1 MNMEGPH
8 ASPLHFLMAAACIVV
23 IIAGI
28 KAAASI
34 LTPFLLALLLAQSIR
49 PFPDWLMR
57 KRLSAGLSVLVTL
70 LVVLVGGVAVASWLG
85 VSITQLIDR
94 LPTYQSGLTS
104 LQEKMFAFL
113 VARGVNPSK
122 LQSLEMFS
130 PGRMVDLAERL
141 LGTVGQIL
149 SNALLIIFLV
159 AVMLFEFAG
168 TQGKSIKGRYG
179 IAKILERFQD
189 TNKDV
194 RRYIAITAGVGLIE
208 TIAVV
213 ILLALLRVDFPFTWG
228 VLFFFLN
235 FIPAFG
241 FLIALIPPL
250 MVALLKSGWKIGLLV
265 VLGYLIFVFV
275 GDNIMKPKFMKKGL
289 DISIL
294 MIILS
299 LIFWGWVLG
308 SVGAILAVPLTLT
321 AKNLLLQ
328 YYERASHGRG

>member
-8 ASPLHFLMAAACIVV
+8 ASPLRLLVAAACIVV
-23 IIAGI
+23 VIAGI

-34 LTPFLLALLLAQSIR
+34 LSPLLLALLLAQSIR
-49 PFPDWLMR
+49 PFPDWLTR
-57 KRLSAGLSVLVTL
+57 KRFPAGLSVLVTL
-70 LVVLVGGVAVASWLG
+70 LIVLVGGLAVASWLG
-85 VSITQLIDR
+85 VSIAQLIDR
-94 LPTYQSGLTS
+94 LPTYQSALTS

-130 PGRMVDLAERL
+130 PGRMVDLAGQL

-159 AVMLFEFAG
+159 AVLLFEFAG
-168 TQGKSIKGRYG
+168 TQGKSAKSRDRIG
-179 IAKILERFQD
+179 KILDRFQD
-189 TNKDV
+189 ANKDV

-208 TIAVV
+208 TVAVV

-235 FIPAFG
+235 FIPVFG
-241 FLIALIPPL
+241 FLIALVPPAVL
-250 MVALLKSGWKIGLLV
+250 GLLKSGWKIGLVV

-275 GDNIMKPKFMKKGL
+275 GDNIVKPKFMKKGL

-308 SVGAILAVPLTLT
+308 SVGAILAIPLTLT

-328 YYERASHGRG
+328 YYERASHDRG

>member
-1 MNMEGPH
+1 MNRKGPH
-8 ASPLHFLMAAACIVV
+8 ASPLRFLVAAACIVV
-23 IIAGI
+23 IIAGL

-70 LVVLVGGVAVASWLG
+70 LLVLVGGVAVASWLG
-85 VSITQLIDR
+85 VSIAQLIDR
-94 LPTYQSGLTS
+94 LPTYQVGLAN
-104 LQEKMFAFL
+104 LQEKAFAIL
-113 VARGVNPSK
+113 AARGVNPSK

-130 PGRMVDLAERL
+130 PGRMVDLAGRL

-168 TQGKSIKGRYG
+168 GQGKSVKGRYG
-179 IAKILERFQD
+179 VERILERFQD
-189 TNKDV
+189 ANKDV

-213 ILLALLRVDFPFTWG
+213 ILLALLGVDFPFTWG

-241 FLIALIPPL
+241 FLIALAPPATL
-250 MVALLKSGWKIGLLV
+250 ALLKSGWKISLLV

-275 GDNIMKPKFMKKGL
+275 GDDIIKPKFTKKGL

-294 MIILS
+294 FIILS
-299 LIFWGWVLG
+299 LIFWSWVLG

-328 YYERASHGRG
+328 YYERASHER

>member
-1 MNMEGPH
+1 MNRKGPH
-8 ASPLHFLMAAACIVV
+8 ASPLRFLVAGACIVI
-23 IIAGI
+23 IIAGL

-57 KRLSAGLSVLVTL
+57 KRLSPGLSVLVTL
-70 LVVLVGGVAVASWLG
+70 LLVLVGGIAVASWLG
-85 VSITQLIDR
+85 VSIAQLIDW
-94 LPTYQSGLTS
+94 LPTYQVGLAN
-104 LQEKMFAFL
+104 LQEKVFATL
-113 VARGVNPSK
+113 AARGVDPSK

-130 PGRMVDLAERL
+130 PGRMVDLGGRL

-168 TQGKSIKGRYG
+168 GQGKSVKGRHG
-179 IAKILERFQD
+179 IERILERFQD
-189 TNKDV
+189 ANKDV

-208 TIAVV
+208 AIAVV
-213 ILLALLRVDFPFTWG
+213 ILLALLGVDFPFTWG

-241 FLIALIPPL
+241 FLIALVPPAML
-250 MVALLKSGWKIGLLV
+250 ALLKSGWKISLLV

-275 GDNIMKPKFMKKGL
+275 GDDIIKPKFTKKGL

-294 MIILS
+294 FIILS
-299 LIFWGWVLG
+299 LIFWSWVLG

-321 AKNLLLQ
+321 VKNLLLQ
-328 YYERASHGRG
+328 YYERASHER

>member
-1 MNMEGPH
+1 MNRKGPH
-8 ASPLHFLMAAACIVV
+8 ASPLRFLVAGACIVI
-23 IIAGI
+23 IIAGL

-57 KRLSAGLSVLVTL
+57 KRLSPGLSVLVTL
-70 LVVLVGGVAVASWLG
+70 LLVLVGGIAVASWLG
-85 VSITQLIDR
+85 VSIAQLIDW
-94 LPTYQSGLTS
+94 LPTYQVGLAN
-104 LQEKMFAFL
+104 LQEKVFAML
-113 VARGVNPSK
+113 AARGVDPSK

-130 PGRMVDLAERL
+130 PGRMVDLGGRL

-168 TQGKSIKGRYG
+168 GQGKSVKGRHG
-179 IAKILERFQD
+179 IERILERFQD
-189 TNKDV
+189 ANKDV

-208 TIAVV
+208 AIAVV
-213 ILLALLRVDFPFTWG
+213 ILLALLGVDFPFTWG

-241 FLIALIPPL
+241 FLIALVPPAML
-250 MVALLKSGWKIGLLV
+250 ALLKSGWKISLLV

-275 GDNIMKPKFMKKGL
+275 GDDIIKPKFTKKGL

-294 MIILS
+294 FIILS
-299 LIFWGWVLG
+299 LIFWSWVLG

-321 AKNLLLQ
+321 VKNLLLQ
-328 YYERASHGRG
+328 YYERASHER

>member
-1 MNMEGPH
+1 MNMKGPH
-8 ASPLHFLMAAACIVV
+8 ASPLRFLVAAACIVV
-23 IIAGI
+23 IIAGL

-34 LTPFLLALLLAQSIR
+34 LTPFLKALLLAQSIR

-70 LVVLVGGVAVASWLG
+70 LLVLVGGVAVASWLG
-85 VSITQLIDR
+85 VSIAQLIDR
-94 LPTYQSGLTS
+94 LPTYQVGLAN
-104 LQEKMFAFL
+104 LQEKGFAIL
-113 VARGVNPSK
+113 AARGVNPSK

-130 PGRMVDLAERL
+130 PGRMVDLAGRL

-168 TQGKSIKGRYG
+168 GQGKSVKGRHG
-179 IAKILERFQD
+179 IERILERFQD
-189 TNKDV
+189 ANKDV

-213 ILLALLRVDFPFTWG
+213 ILLALLGVDFPFTWG

-241 FLIALIPPL
+241 FLIALVPPAML
-250 MVALLKSGWKIGLLV
+250 ALLKSGWKISLLV

-275 GDNIMKPKFMKKGL
+275 GDDIIKPKFTKKGL

-294 MIILS
+294 FIILS
-299 LIFWGWVLG
+299 LIFWSWVLG

-328 YYERASHGRG
+328 YYERAGQ